1 LEISLQGMKINTK
14 YTQFKP
20 AVDIEEY
27 AQEHFGQVEHF
38 LKSFE
43 KQGEI
48 TMFVEIGRSTKHHKK
63 GDVFFAEAMFETTPG
78 GKTLRATDSQPD
90 IRMAIVSAKEKIK
103 KEVRR
108 YKDKL
113 VESKRRVK
121 K

>member
-1 LEISLQGMKINTK
+1 MQINIK

-20 AVDIEEY
+20 AADIEEY
-27 AQEHFGQVEHF
+27 AREHFGQIERF

-43 KQGEI
+43 KHGEI
-48 TMFVEIGRSTKHHKK
+48 TMSVEIGRSTKHHKK

-78 GKTLRATDSQPD
+78 GKTIRATDTQED
-90 IRMAIVSAKEKIK
+90 IRMAIVSVKEKLK

-121 K
+121 ND